1 MPKKILIVDD
11 DPDFRDSTRSV
22 LEAQEYLVISAP
34 KGEEGFEKAG
44 SEAPDAILLDVMIEN
59 DSAGLETAKNLR
71 DDPSLSKIPVILLT
85 GIRGAEQLLAS
96 YRPGENWP
104 NVKAAL
110 EKPVDPG
117 LLIETIE
124 KAMS

>member
-34 KGEEGFEKAG
+34 KGEEGFEKARD
-44 SEAPDAILLDVMIEN
+44 EAPDAILLDVMIEN

-85 GIRGAEQLLAS
+85 GIRGADQLLES

-117 LLIETIE
+117 FLIKTIE

>member
-1 MPKKILIVDD
+1 MPKTILIVDD

-44 SEAPDAILLDVMIEN
+44 NEAPDAILLDVMIEN

-85 GIRGAEQLLAS
+85 GIRGADQLLAS

-124 KAMS
+124 KAMA